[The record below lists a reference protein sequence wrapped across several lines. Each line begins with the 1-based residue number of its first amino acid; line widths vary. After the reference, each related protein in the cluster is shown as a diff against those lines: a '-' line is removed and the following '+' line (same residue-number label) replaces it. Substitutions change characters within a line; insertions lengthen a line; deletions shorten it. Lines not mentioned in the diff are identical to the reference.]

1 VRFKGILVTVVILVG
16 LLFAVIN
23 WQAVFTPL
31 PVNLLLLSVDLPL
44 GVVLLLALAAV
55 SLLYFAISLFDRAS
69 QLRQMTQLERQL
81 EGLRAKLDKRR
92 LEEIDTLERA
102 VSERGDA
109 LEQQLASSVKEL
121 SSAVQKGLT
130 SLEERTEKRLE
141 HLLERVVLVRDEL
154 AADIAQTE
162 DLLRRELK
170 GEAPDA
176 G

>member
-1 VRFKGILVTVVILVG
+1 
-16 LLFAVIN
+16 
-23 WQAVFTPL
+23 
-31 PVNLLLLSVDLPL
+31 
-44 GVVLLLALAAV
+44 
-55 SLLYFAISLFDRAS
+55 
-69 QLRQMTQLERQL
+69 MTQLERQL

>member
-1 VRFKGILVTVVILVG
+1 VRFKGVLVTVVILVG

-109 LEQQLASSVKEL
+109 LEQQLASSMKEL